1 MLEQRKMKVWSRAGW
16 LVTLVFCIVSSNTAV
31 RAEDNDDSSAART
44 SNREARQFDFGDSE
58 QKYDLELSFPI
69 DADEATNNDG
79 RIERIDQLIQ
89 SILSNEELAVNDTVP
104 GTFLDPSSFF
114 YDTVFE
120 CEEGQVV
127 VDQQCVA
134 CPPGTYFDESQTPQV
149 CTKCNIGFYNPDF
162 AKRACTKCPTIQ
174 DVESITETIGATSA
188 DDCKRK
194 CSAGQYYD
202 VTTGLCR
209 NCGYG
214 KYQPEEGKF
223 SCEICGV
230 GLTTR
235 IKKAISASECRPDCQ
250 DGYQLSINGE
260 CERCP
265 IGSYRTQGIERG
277 CKECPVG
284 RTTGG
289 SDSKSLADCNLPICI
304 AGQYLNGVDNECRA
318 CPVGT
323 YQPDDQQTTCIDC
336 PPNTSTPD
344 YDPSSQVGATSQSQC
359 TNRCQVKEGER
370 QLCDKHAVCL
380 FKPPN
385 DFNCQCKWGY
395 NGTGLGENSCFSVCD
410 GFCRN
415 GGECLVDPK
424 GEPYCQ
430 CAGSF
435 TGIQCAEKSEFA
447 YIAGGIAGAV
457 LFVIVLVLLVWMICV
472 RSARNRARSSEKFAP
487 SVGDMTGSQ
496 VNFYY
501 GAPAPYAES
510 IAPSHHGSTYA
521 HYYEDEEDG
530 WGMPNFYDTYGKNSK
545 IARSNGSLYNAG
557 MYAPQYAP
565 QGELYD
571 RLGKH
576 AYQPRPEDKSGNDT
590 TSESD
595 DDRSRRQ

>member
-1 MLEQRKMKVWSRAGW
+1 MLRLTKMKVCLAAAALVILVSNSARAQESR
-16 LVTLVFCIVSSNTAV
+16 TKP
-31 RAEDNDDSSAART
+31 
-44 SNREARQFDFGDSE
+44 REAKQLSLSEPE

-69 DADEATNNDG
+69 DSDTAINDEG
-79 RIERIDQLIQ
+79 RRERLDQLIQ
-89 SILSNEELAVNDTVP
+89 AILQNEELAVNDTLP
-104 GTFLDPSSFF
+104 GTLLDPSSII
-114 YDTVFE
+114 FE
-120 CEEGQVV
+120 KTFKCPSGQVV
-127 VDQQCVA
+127 VDEECVP
-134 CPPGTYFDESQTPQV
+134 CPPGTYFDEAGQKCTP
-149 CTKCNIGFYNPDF
+149 CAIGFYNPDF
-162 AKRACTKCPTIQ
+162 AQRACTKCPVIRDTQ
-174 DVESITETIGATSA
+174 GVTESEGATSA
-188 DDCKRK
+188 EKCKQR
-194 CSAGQYYD
+194 CSAGHKYRLESE
-202 VTTGLCR
+202 LCDR
-209 NCGYG
+209 CGFGY
-214 KYQPEEGKF
+214 YQPEEGQF
-223 SCEICGV
+223 ECISCGT

-235 IKKAISASECRPDCQ
+235 TKTAISEEECRPDCE
-250 DGYQLSINGE
+250 DGYQMGDNGE
-260 CERCP
+260 CEVCPTGTYRTRGVETFCKRCP
-265 IGSYRTQGIERG
+265 ED
-277 CKECPVG
+277 
-284 RTTGG
+284 RTTSRSG
-289 SDSKSLADCNLPICI
+289 SKTFADCEIPICV
-304 AGQYLNGVDNECRA
+304 AGHYLNATFNECLP
-318 CPVGT
+318 CEIGK
-323 YQPDDQQTTCIDC
+323 YQPKNQETFCYDC
-336 PPNTSTPD
+336 PPDSSTATVGSISKD
-344 YDPSSQVGATSQSQC
+344 QCKDPCKGA
-359 TNRCQVKEGER
+359 NVK
-370 QLCDKHAVCL
+370 CHKHAICL
-380 FKPPN
+380 FRGSN
-385 DFNCQCKWGY
+385 DHECQCKFGY
-395 NGTGLGENSCFSVCD
+395 KGNGTYCEDKCD

-415 GGECLVDPK
+415 SGVCLLKDD

-435 TGIQCAEKSEFA
+435 TGEDCGTKSEFA

-457 LFVIVLVLLVWMICV
+457 LFVIVIVLLVWMICV
-472 RSARNRARSSEKFAP
+472 RSARNKQKSSEKFAP